1 MGPSSTNRC
10 GRPSATCFEDS
21 RNRERGTTI
30 VELAVAI
37 ILSSVVILGLVK
49 LLLDYKEYMERDLV
63 MHEVYTYAQMCLRAA
78 EKSIKNANQFIP
90 GGANSFRVQTE
101 LSDGGISTIDFF
113 YSSAQE
119 GLKINNRFLSGHYP
133 PKWLRRGETLRITRF
148 RAREFNE
155 RHPPPGM
162 QGTNILLEMKIQ
174 YTRETK
180 RGRYSIEKQF
190 QRLFFAPNITLHRRG
205 EHGGGV

>member
-21 RNRERGTTI
+21 QNRERGTTI

-78 EKSIKNANQFIP
+78 EKSIKNASSYSPIIYINLSKVILVIFIDNP
-90 GGANSFRVQTE
+90 
-101 LSDGGISTIDFF
+101 
-113 YSSAQE
+113 
-119 GLKINNRFLSGHYP
+119 
-133 PKWLRRGETLRITRF
+133 
-148 RAREFNE
+148 FNYF
-155 RHPPPGM
+155 G
-162 QGTNILLEMKIQ
+162 
-174 YTRETK
+174 
-180 RGRYSIEKQF
+180 F
-190 QRLFFAPNITLHRRG
+190 
-205 EHGGGV
+205 